1 MKMPGQSS
9 NSERAQSLSRARRNS
24 SLLRH
29 ETRRFACGFSLIEL
43 LIVVAIIL
51 IIAAIAIPDLLH
63 AKIAANQAAAVEN
76 IRTLTSASIVYSA
89 TYGNGFPDSL
99 ATLGGPLPASC
110 SGAVLIDEILS
121 AAPHQKSG
129 YTFDYAPQG
138 AALPANGTCPQGY
151 NQFVVTA
158 IPSQLGVTGQLSYC
172 ADEPAV
178 IRFDLTGNKATSI
191 ANCDTL
197 PPLQ

>member
-9 NSERAQSLSRARRNS
+9 NSERARSLPRAWRNS
-24 SLLRH
+24 SSIPH
-29 ETRRFACGFSLIEL
+29 QTRRFACGFSLIEL

-51 IIAAIAIPDLLH
+51 IIAAIAIPNLLH

-76 IRTLTSASIVYSA
+76 IRTLTSASIVYSS

-99 ATLGGPLPASC
+99 ATMGGPLPASC

-121 AAPHQKSG
+121 NAPHEKSG
-129 YTFDYAPQG
+129 YTYDYVPEG
-138 AALPANGTCPQGY
+138 NPLPANGTCPQGY
-151 NQFVVTA
+151 NQFLITA
-158 IPSQLGVTGQLSYC
+158 IPSQFGTTGQLSYC

-178 IRFDLTGNKATSI
+178 IRFDLTGNKATSL
-191 ANCDTL
+191 ANCDAL